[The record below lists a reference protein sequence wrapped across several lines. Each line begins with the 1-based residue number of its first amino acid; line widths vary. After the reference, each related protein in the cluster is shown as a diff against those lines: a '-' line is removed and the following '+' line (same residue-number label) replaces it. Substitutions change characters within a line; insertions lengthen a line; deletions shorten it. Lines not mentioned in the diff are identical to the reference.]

1 LLARYDL
8 AAAARTLTRDA
19 LAGRRGWGMWRFAE
33 LLPVRRWESVA
44 FLGEGGQ
51 PLLAAPRLGRE
62 FGVRR
67 LLVKAEGL
75 NPTGS
80 FKARGMA
87 VAVARAVELG
97 ARALIA
103 PSAGNAAGALAAYG
117 SAAGVSVTVV
127 MPVDAPAAN
136 QNEVRVCGARLLL
149 VRGLIDDCGRIAR
162 LLAAASGSCDLST
175 LKEPYR
181 VEGKKTM
188 GLELVEQLGWRVP
201 DVIVYPTGGGTGII
215 GMWKG
220 FDELEALGLIGPARP
235 RLISVQAEGCAPLV
249 AAFDAGAR
257 HAVAWEHATT
267 RASGIRVPG
276 SVGDFLILDAL
287 RASGG
292 AAISVSEDAISEAQL
307 LAGGLGIGYV
317 SPETGAAIAAV
328 RALRESGLAD
338 AADEIVVF
346 DTGIGHKYPAPPG
359 LQTAPVVDGDSD
371 EDPEFLLSELQDI
384 GLIAA
389 RPAA

>member
-1 LLARYDL
+1 
-8 AAAARTLTRDA
+8 
-19 LAGRRGWGMWRFAE
+19 MWRFAE
-33 LLPVRRWESVA
+33 VLPVRRWESIA

-51 PLLAAPRLGRE
+51 PLVAAPRLGRE
-62 FGVRR
+62 LGVPR

-80 FKARGMA
+80 FKARGIA
-87 VAVARAVELG
+87 AAVARAVELG
-97 ARALIA
+97 AEALVA

-117 SAAGVSVTVV
+117 AAAGVSVTVV

-136 QNEVRVCGARLLL
+136 QDEVRVCGARLLL

-162 LLAAASGSCDLST
+162 LLVEETGAFDLST

-188 GLELVEQLGWRVP
+188 GLELVEQLGWKVP
-201 DVIVYPTGGGTGII
+201 DLIVYPTGGGTGII
-215 GMWKG
+215 GMWKA
-220 FDELEALGLIGPARP
+220 FAELEALGLIGSARP

-249 AAFDAGAR
+249 TAFDAGAQ
-257 HAVAWEHATT
+257 HATVWENAAT

-287 RASGG
+287 RRSGG
-292 AAISVSEDAISEAQL
+292 AAISVSEDAISESQV
-307 LAGGLGIGYV
+307 LAGRLGIGYV

-328 RALRESGLAD
+328 RALLERGLAD
-338 AADEIVVF
+338 SADEIVVF
-346 DTGIGHKYPAPPG
+346 DTGIGHKYAAPPG
-359 LQTAPVVDGDSD
+359 LAKAPIVDGDAD
-371 EDPEFLLSELQDI
+371 DPERLISELDD
-384 GLIAA
+384 AA
-389 RPAA
+389 LVQAQRAG